1 MYSKDELSAKSV
13 VQLKDIAKEIGAKIK
28 SGDNKET
35 IIYTILDAQAEG
47 PTDDAAPKRKR
58 TRIASKKEDRVY
70 SVNGTDGENFDVMKN
85 QATGPADASQDA
97 APQGAAADPLA
108 AFPKH
113 RGRKSKAELEAIAA
127 AKAAAIKM
135 QQAAQQ
141 QEESENEGN
150 LFDAESNSETE
161 QNAQTD
167 AELNVQTD
175 DEQEAQINEEQAA
188 QTSAEQP
195 AQAESDQTA
204 VAESEEHF
212 IPEAQFATGE
222 SSDNSE
228 SNNELMAMLQAK
240 LNSHNDKP
248 ADHEEKAEAKE
259 TVKKANNAAG
269 AAAATTP
276 DGVWSGDPGDGT
288 DFITV
293 VDIPIEDQAAT
304 PTYDIFDRP
313 TTPVA
318 SGNTP
323 AAAPQTANREPEYD
337 FSNIISANGVLEV
350 LSDGYGFLRSSDFN
364 YLSSPDDI
372 YVATNFVKRYG
383 LKTGDVVQCHVRPP
397 HEGEKYFPLTSI
409 DKING
414 RDPSEVR
421 DRVPFEHLTPLF
433 PNEKFDLCGDRR
445 TTNLSTRV
453 VDLFSPIG
461 KGQRALIVAQPK
473 TGKTILMK
481 DIANAIAANHP
492 EAYLMMLLIDER
504 PEEVTDMA
512 RTVNAEVIAS
522 TFDEPA
528 ERHVKIAGIV
538 LEKAKRMVECG
549 HDVVIFLDSITRLAR
564 AYNTVAPASGKV
576 LTGGVDANALQKPK
590 RFFGAARNIE
600 GGGSLTIIATALI
613 DTGSKMDEVIFEE
626 FKGTGNME
634 LQLDRSLSNKRI
646 FPAVNLVASSTRRDD
661 LLQDKKTLDRMWI
674 LRKFISDMNP
684 IEAMNTI
691 HKSMQTTRNNE
702 EFLISMNS

>member
-1 MYSKDELSAKSV
+1 MYSIDELNAKNV
-13 VQLKDIAKEIGAKIK
+13 AQLKDIAKEIGAKIK
-28 SGDNKET
+28 SNDNKKT
-35 IIYTILDAQAEG
+35 IVYAILDTQAET
-47 PTDDAAPKRKR
+47 PVLNAAAPKRKR
-58 TRIASKKEDRVY
+58 VRIAKTEDKVY
-70 SVNGTDGENFDVMKN
+70 SVKGKDGENYDVMKN
-85 QATGPADASQDA
+85 QVKGPVSTDTPLFKESLQQDEPIAETEAPQTAAGQDA
-97 APQGAAADPLA
+97 PEAEVPAVTSAETAQSDVEPAMLKPIA
-108 AFPKH
+108 KH

-127 AKAAAIKM
+127 AKVAAMKERNKM
-135 QQAAQQ
+135 Q
-141 QEESENEGN
+141 S
-150 LFDAESNSETE
+150 
-161 QNAQTD
+161 
-167 AELNVQTD
+167 
-175 DEQEAQINEEQAA
+175 EQEANSPSEDTTSEDNTEKQNSVDDTNLIPEQDFSKAADNGESDAAALAA
-188 QTSAEQP
+188 Q
-195 AQAESDQTA
+195 
-204 VAESEEHF
+204 
-212 IPEAQFATGE
+212 
-222 SSDNSE
+222 
-228 SNNELMAMLQAK
+228 LQAK
-240 LNSHNDKP
+240 LNAQN
-248 ADHEEKAEAKE
+248 EKAGEQ
-259 TVKKANNAAG
+259 TVAQD
-269 AAAATTP
+269 AT
-276 DGVWSGDPGDGT
+276 GIWEGDPGDGT
-288 DFITV
+288 DFIPV
-293 VDIPIEDQAAT
+293 VDLPIEDQAAM
-304 PTYDIFDRP
+304 PTFDIFDRP
-313 TTPVA
+313 TTPTA
-318 SGNTP
+318 T
-323 AAAPQTANREPEYD
+323 AAPVPQPVQQKKAESTFD
-337 FSNIISANGVLEV
+337 FTNIITSNGVLEV
-350 LSDGYGFLRSSDFN
+350 MPDGYGFLRSSDYN
-364 YLSSPDDI
+364 YLSSPDDV
-372 YVATNFVKRYG
+372 YVPNNVIKRYG
-383 LKTGDVVQCHVRPP
+383 LKTGDMVQCRVRPP
-397 HEGEKYFPLTSI
+397 HEGEKYFPITDI
-409 DKING
+409 EMING
-414 RDPSEVR
+414 RKPSEVR
-421 DRVPFEHLTPLF
+421 DRIPFEHLTPLF
-433 PNEKFDLCGDRR
+433 PDEKFTLCGDRA

-661 LLQDKKTLDRMWI
+661 LLQDKTTLDRMWI
-674 LRKFISDMNP
+674 LRKYISDMNP
-684 IEAMNTI
+684 VEAMNTI
-691 HKSMQTTRNNE
+691 HKSMEHTRNND
-702 EFLISMNS
+702 EFLLSMNS